1 MTRFTLYWLP
11 VLAWAG
17 VIFAFSS
24 QSSLPQ
30 ADPPLLDTVAKK
42 GAHFLEFGVLGW
54 LLLRAFGGSTKLS
67 HRSGAEIAEISLLFP
82 RPYAYALGLALLYAI
97 GDELHQG
104 FTPRRM
110 PSPVDVTIDA
120 LGVAAAL
127 VAARLL
133 RRSRGDS

>member
-17 VIFAFSS
+17 VIFVFSS

-54 LLLRAFGGSTKLS
+54 LLLRAFGGSPKLS
-67 HRSGAEIAEISLLFP
+67 HRDAAEIPLSFP

-104 FTPRRM
+104 LTPRRT

-120 LGVAAAL
+120 LGVAASL
-127 VAARLL
+127 VAARVF
-133 RRSRGDS
+133 RR